1 MLIKT
6 CLTCKF
12 HEIKQEGNEKMSR
25 CIKENCYSEFSKC
38 IAMRALNQF
47 LEDEKPEPELSFSA
61 LDRFYS
67 RE

>member
-1 MLIKT
+1 
-6 CLTCKF
+6 
-12 HEIKQEGNEKMSR
+12 MSR

-38 IAMRALNQF
+38 ITVRALNQF
-47 LEDEKPEPELSFSA
+47 LEDEKLEPELPSPA

>member
-1 MLIKT
+1 
-6 CLTCKF
+6 
-12 HEIKQEGNEKMSR
+12 MSR

-38 IAMRALNQF
+38 IANRALHQF
-47 LEDEKPEPELSFSA
+47 LEGEKPEPEPELPFSA